1 MPLSNVNIKAN
12 IGSIHAHRRAFPIG
26 SVGYKVVCNGIFY
39 SIAYVATIAKP
50 IGENYGIYEECL
62 VASEVLSPLKLA
74 EGLVEIFDA
83 FTVEFVDGF
92 EDA

>member
-12 IGSIHAHRRAFPIG
+12 IGSIHAYRRALPIG
-26 SVGYKVVCNGIFY
+26 SIGHKVVRNGIFY

-50 IGENYGIYEECL
+50 IGENYGVYEEGL
-62 VASEVLSPLKLA
+62 IASEVAIPLELA